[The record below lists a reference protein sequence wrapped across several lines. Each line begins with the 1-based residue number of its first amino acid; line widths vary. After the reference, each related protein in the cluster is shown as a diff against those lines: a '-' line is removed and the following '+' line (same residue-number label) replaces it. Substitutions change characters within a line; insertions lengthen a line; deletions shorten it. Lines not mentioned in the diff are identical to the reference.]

1 MIRGIY
7 PNEWRGILAILA
19 KTAYHVD
26 MNTVS
31 ATHLKNRLGEVLER
45 AAFAPVAVERH
56 GKVVAYLV
64 SPGALG
70 AGRPAARAKARVT
83 KWGRRE
89 EERVL
94 ELCAGGDF
102 RSSRWA
108 RAGDAWLLAGVAA
121 MLASVPGFDRPRML
135 ALAERLYPG
144 MSGEETFGKWLE
156 RTPLDP
162 ARFLPM
168 LRSRMGDEARHA

>member
-1 MIRGIY
+1 
-7 PNEWRGILAILA
+7 
-19 KTAYHVD
+19 

-56 GKVVAYLV
+56 GEVVAYLV
-64 SPGALG
+64 SPRAFG
-70 AGRPAARAKARVT
+70 AGSPAERKKKAKGATR
-83 KWGRRE
+83 WGRRE

-94 ELCAGGDF
+94 ELCARGDF
-102 RSSRWA
+102 RASRWA

-144 MSGEETFGKWLE
+144 MSGEVVFGKWLA

-168 LRSRMGDEARHA
+168 LRSRMSDEGRHA